1 MTTAATWLWL
11 VVAVVG
17 SLGAVVWHWRLWQLG
32 AHAAAPPVAP
42 PRVSIVVPARDEAH
56 NLPRL
61 LASLAALAP
70 PPHEVIVV
78 DDHSTDGT
86 GELARAAGATV
97 VVPPPLPA
105 GWLGKA
111 WACHAGAGIA
121 TGDLLLF
128 TDADTVHG
136 PASLAHA
143 VARIE
148 ADRAE
153 LVSAIPRH
161 RAVRAWERLQGVFQV
176 LLLIACRA
184 GSAATDGAR
193 RFSIGQYLLFRRSA
207 YARIGG
213 HVAVKDVI
221 AEDLHLA
228 AKVIATGGRFALC
241 TEPGVVEVRMY
252 PEGVGGFVRGWRR
265 SFRDGMAAAGAGGV
279 AELIAVIGWLG
290 GVPLAM
296 LAAIATGAWPMLA
309 AWSAAY
315 LATAAAIAI
324 AQRRIGALPW
334 WGALAFPLGVAAF
347 VGVSALAAW
356 DRARGAPV
364 RWRGRSVAVGGPR

>member
-1 MTTAATWLWL
+1 MITAATWLWL
-11 VVAVVG
+11 VVAAVG
-17 SLGAVVWHWRLWQLG
+17 SLGAVVWHWRLWQLS
-32 AHAAAPPVAP
+32 ARAAAPPVAP

-61 LASLAALAP
+61 LASLAVLDP
-70 PPHEVIVV
+70 PAHQVIVV

-86 GELARAAGATV
+86 GDLARAAGATV
-97 VVPPPLPA
+97 VVPPPLPP

-111 WACHAGAGIA
+111 WACHAGAAVA

-143 VARIE
+143 VARLE
-148 ADRAE
+148 ADRAD

-161 RAVRAWERLQGVFQV
+161 RAARTWERLQGVFQV

-193 RFSIGQYLLFRRSA
+193 RFSIGQYLLFRRAA
-207 YARIGG
+207 YERIGG

-228 AKVIATGGRFALC
+228 ARVIATGGRFALC

-296 LAAIATGAWPMLA
+296 LAALATGAWPMLA

-347 VGVSALAAW
+347 VAISGLAAW
-356 DRARGAPV
+356 DRLRGAPV
-364 RWRGRSVAVGGPR
+364 RWRGRSVVVGGPR